1 MRESPYFP
9 AQLTPDGA
17 DGALPQKRIL
27 TEMPRI

>member
-9 AQLTPDGA
+9 TQLTPDGA
-17 DGALPQKRIL
+17 DEALLQKRIL